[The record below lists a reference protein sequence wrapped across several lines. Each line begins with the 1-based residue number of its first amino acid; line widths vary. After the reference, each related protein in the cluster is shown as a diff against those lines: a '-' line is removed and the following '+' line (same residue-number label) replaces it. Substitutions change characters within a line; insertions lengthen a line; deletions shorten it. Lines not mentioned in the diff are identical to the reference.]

1 VVESASWQ
9 IRASWYIGQQKRLK
23 HPQVF
28 EARQLTVEAFKS

>member
-1 VVESASWQ
+1 MHRGLSVSRLHQ
-9 IRASWYIGQQKRLK
+9 KKRLK